1 MDPTQIKK
9 IQAMKRYK
17 RHQFLDNLYF
27 HSLIT
32 LTCILF
38 CCIPLFLPYFAS
50 LLREFFIVCVPS
62 FVSTL
67 LNSKCLFVLGN
78 LIIVILVVNSRVF
91 SSKSSSSTSDVYY
104 DEFVKSR
111 VERQIQRP
119 QAPTSEYIKVTE
131 MEEQVSEY
139 EEVRREEV
147 EEEKANEEE
156 EKEQGLAS
164 DSDELSKR
172 ADDFI
177 ARVNEQRKLE
187 LNLLQCSSYLE

>member
-9 IQAMKRYK
+9 IQAMRRYK

-27 HSLIT
+27 YSLIT
-32 LTCILF
+32 VTCILF
-38 CCIPLFLPYFAS
+38 CCIPLSLPYFAS
-50 LLREFFIVCVPS
+50 VLREFFIVCVPS
-62 FVSTL
+62 FVSAML
-67 LNSKCLFVLGN
+67 DSKFLFILGN
-78 LIIVILVVNSRVF
+78 LIIVVLIINSRVF

-104 DEFVKSR
+104 DEFIKSR
-111 VERQIQRP
+111 VERQTQRP
-119 QAPTSEYIKVTE
+119 QAPTSQYMKVRG
-131 MEEQVSEY
+131 MEEQVSECAD
-139 EEVRREEV
+139 VRGEEV
-147 EEEKANEEE
+147 EEENADEEE
-156 EKEQGLAS
+156 GELGLAS